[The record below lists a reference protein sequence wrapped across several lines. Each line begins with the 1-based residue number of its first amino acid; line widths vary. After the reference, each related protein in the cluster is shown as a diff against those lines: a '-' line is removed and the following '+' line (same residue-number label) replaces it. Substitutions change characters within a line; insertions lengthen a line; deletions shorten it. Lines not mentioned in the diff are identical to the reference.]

1 MFTISSV
8 TLLQTQARRSLFES
22 QKWGESGV
30 QRAVRLRLDQLLVD
44 WASLG
49 RGRGRLYPGRSE
61 GLFIY
66 SGGFCLTLSI
76 WPFARDA
83 R

>member
-8 TLLQTQARRSLFES
+8 TLPQTQARRSLFES
-22 QKWGESGV
+22 QKWWKGGV
-30 QRAVRLRLDQLLVD
+30 QRAVRPRLDQLLVD
-44 WASLG
+44 CASLG
-49 RGRGRLYPGRSE
+49 RGRGRFWPGRSE
-61 GLFIY
+61 SLFTLVD
-66 SGGFCLTLSI
+66 CLTLSI